1 MNILV
6 IDDDLEDVELFTEAF
21 ATVDSSHKIFSANDG
36 KEGLTIA
43 RNVMP
48 DIIFLDINMP
58 VMNGHDTLIAIRKH
72 KSLKDITICML
83 STTSNVEEIQ
93 WYYNA
98 GADGFIIKPNCFKEL
113 CLSLENFV
121 ASRLNSS
128 MVEQNKIG

>member
-6 IDDDLEDVELFTEAF
+6 IDDDSEDVELFTEAF
-21 ATVDSSHKIFSANDG
+21 LTIDSSHKIFSANDG

-58 VMNGHDTLIAIRKH
+58 VMNGRDTLAAIRKD
-72 KSLKDITICML
+72 KSLKGMTICML
-83 STTSNVEEIQ
+83 STTNNAEEIQ
-93 WYYNA
+93 WYYNS
-98 GADGFIIKPNCFKEL
+98 GANGFIVKPTCFKEL
-113 CLSLENFV
+113 CFSLENFV

-128 MVEQNKIG
+128 MVEHNKIG

>member
-6 IDDDLEDVELFTEAF
+6 IDDDTEDIELFTEAF
-21 ATVDSSHKIFSANDG
+21 ATIDSSHKIFSAKNG
-36 KEGLTIA
+36 KEGLKIA
-43 RNVMP
+43 LNVMP

-58 VMNGHDTLIAIRKH
+58 IMNGHDTLIAIRKD
-72 KSLKDITICML
+72 KSLKNMMICML
-83 STTSNVEEIQ
+83 STTSNAQEIQ
-93 WYYNA
+93 WYYNV

-128 MVEQNKIG
+128 MVE